1 MRLKLPARYEDM
13 TLGMLQ
19 TIETTDD
26 MLACLE
32 VCTGQPKEQLRQ
44 LPKILLQEG
53 YKHIQD
59 LRKEES
65 PKHFERFTL
74 KGTEYGFIPNWDEFT
89 AGEWIDAEQY
99 AEDFW
104 PNAHKLMALLFR
116 PVERSYGDK
125 YSIKAYTAQED
136 AEPFL
141 EMPAQQV
148 AGALLFFSRT
158 KNVLLN
164 NLRRSLIATAMG
176 RTISETNGDGTLSSI
191 NSQGNRFLK
200 WMRSRLH
207 RWGLYSHTWRF

>member
-13 TLGMLQ
+13 TLNMLQ
-19 TIETTDD
+19 TLETTDD
-26 MLACLE
+26 MLACIE
-32 VCTGQPKEQLRQ
+32 ACTGQPKEQLRQ

-59 LRKEES
+59 VREQES

-74 KGTEYGFIPNWDEFT
+74 QGVEYGFIPNWDEFT

-104 PNAHKLMALLFR
+104 PNAHRLMALLFR

-125 YSIKAYTAQED
+125 YSIQAYTATED

-141 EMPAQQV
+141 DMPAQQV
-148 AGALLFFSRT
+148 VGSLLFFSRT

-176 RTISETNGDGTLSSI
+176 RTISPTNGDGTRSFISS
-191 NSQGNRFLK
+191 QANRFLK

-207 RWGLYSHTWRF
+207 RWGMYSRTWRF